1 MAIYEILASSTSEIQ
16 GITCFIIQLFIAEAM
31 FFFHL
36 KKRKRFWLRLLVG
49 GTACLLLGVTLPIII
64 GQYIS
69 GIRTFIVL
77 VFMQLYMWFC
87 FRRSFL
93 DILFCTIGAF
103 TVQNLGSNIQVLI
116 CIVTKTS
123 FKMLSTEMVI
133 GFTIVYI
140 ICYLTCAAKIKN
152 FPNISQ
158 NRVRVL
164 WVAIISLCVCWLLQS
179 WLISEKLDMVMACR
193 VPFVFCCILSLF
205 MQFGLLEQSRLNE
218 ENLALEQLIKENA
231 KQYELSKKTVE
242 IINMKCHDLKHRI
255 LELEQAGNADHG
267 QLEEIRKAV
276 DIYDGLAKT
285 GCQPLDIILSEKNL
299 LCEKYQ
305 IKFSYMIDGEKLTGI
320 KSGDIAAIFGNA
332 LDNAIECAAEL
343 PVEKR
348 IISLI
353 GYARQDVMGI
363 HIENYCEDELEFRN
377 GLPVSTKGD
386 DNYHGIHTTLAM
398 VHTYPDGDRDFS
410 FYRNPGADM
419 MLNKAEICEDILKNT
434 KIFHFGTL
442 SMTHEGV
449 REATKEAI
457 HIAEEAGAI
466 ISFDPNLRP
475 PLWESME
482 EARKQVLY
490 GLGHCQ
496 ILKISDNEIQWLTG
510 EEDYSDGVNWIRERY
525 QIPLI
530 LVSMGREGSRAYYN
544 EMMVEVKPFLQD
556 NTIETTGAGD
566 TFCGCVLHYVCEH
579 GINGLKEENLAEMLT
594 FANAAASII
603 TTRKGALRVMPE
615 EKEIKLL
622 I

>member
-1 MAIYEILASSTSEIQ
+1 MKKYDVTALGELLIDFTENGKSSQGNPLFEANPGGAPCNVLAMLAKLGHNTA
-16 GITCFIIQLFIAEAM
+16 FIGKVGTDFFGAQL
-31 FFFHL
+31 
-36 KKRKRFWLRLLVG
+36 R
-49 GTACLLLGVTLPIII
+49 
-64 GQYIS
+64 
-69 GIRTFIVL
+69 
-77 VFMQLYMWFC
+77 
-87 FRRSFL
+87 
-93 DILFCTIGAF
+93 
-103 TVQNLGSNIQVLI
+103 
-116 CIVTKTS
+116 
-123 FKMLSTEMVI
+123 
-133 GFTIVYI
+133 
-140 ICYLTCAAKIKN
+140 AA
-152 FPNISQ
+152 
-158 NRVRVL
+158 
-164 WVAIISLCVCWLLQS
+164 
-179 WLISEKLDMVMACR
+179 
-193 VPFVFCCILSLF
+193 
-205 MQFGLLEQSRLNE
+205 
-218 ENLALEQLIKENA
+218 IKEVGIDD
-231 KQYELSKKTVE
+231 T
-242 IINMKCHDLKHRI
+242 
-255 LELEQAGNADHG
+255 
-267 QLEEIRKAV
+267 
-276 DIYDGLAKT
+276 GLCT
-285 GCQPLDIILSEKNL
+285 DEK
-299 LCEKYQ
+299 
-305 IKFSYMIDGEKLTGI
+305 
-320 KSGDIAAIFGNA
+320 
-332 LDNAIECAAEL
+332 
-343 PVEKR
+343 
-348 IISLI
+348 
-353 GYARQDVMGI
+353 
-363 HIENYCEDELEFRN
+363 
-377 GLPVSTKGD
+377 
-386 DNYHGIHTTLAM
+386 IHTTLAM

>member
-1 MAIYEILASSTSEIQ
+1 M
-16 GITCFIIQLFIAEAM
+16 
-31 FFFHL
+31 
-36 KKRKRFWLRLLVG
+36 
-49 GTACLLLGVTLPIII
+49 
-64 GQYIS
+64 
-69 GIRTFIVL
+69 
-77 VFMQLYMWFC
+77 
-87 FRRSFL
+87 

-386 DNYHGIHTTLAM
+386 DNYHGFGMKSIQYVVENM
-398 VHTYPDGDRDFS
+398 
-410 FYRNPGADM
+410 
-419 MLNKAEICEDILKNT
+419 AEI
-434 KIFHFGTL
+434 
-442 SMTHEGV
+442 
-449 REATKEAI
+449 
-457 HIAEEAGAI
+457 
-466 ISFDPNLRP
+466 
-475 PLWESME
+475 LW
-482 EARKQVLY
+482 RKAPW
-490 GLGHCQ
+490 
-496 ILKISDNEIQWLTG
+496 KA
-510 EEDYSDGVNWIRERY
+510 
-525 QIPLI
+525 P
-530 LVSMGREGSRAYYN
+530 A
-544 EMMVEVKPFLQD
+544 
-556 NTIETTGAGD
+556 
-566 TFCGCVLHYVCEH
+566 
-579 GINGLKEENLAEMLT
+579 INGL
-594 FANAAASII
+594 SS
-603 TTRKGALRVMPE
+603 GALQNTTNFAHPRHWLSFVSSAVSLMISSDQFHCIHVDSCLCRTYINRGTY
-615 EKEIKLL
+615 KVCLC
-622 I
+622 